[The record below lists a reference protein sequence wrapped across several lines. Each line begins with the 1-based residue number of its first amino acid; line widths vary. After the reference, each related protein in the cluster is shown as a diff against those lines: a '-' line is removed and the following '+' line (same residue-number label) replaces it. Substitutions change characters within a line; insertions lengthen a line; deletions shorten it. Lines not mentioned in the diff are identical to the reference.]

1 MSTRHNRKPKPQY
14 ADMCSCETALSHC
27 FSCFSFHHMFHILF
41 STSSFFFSQPPSLS
55 FSRCLSLLLLHNS
68 ECVEQPEDRRYSSG
82 TSFNWKLVLSHAHK
96 SLERFIVPDVIFLSI
111 RFNKFLN
118 SLLFCSLSFSLF
130 HSPSVQLSVLSLCLL
145 IGFLC
150 SLSLSPMIL
159 FHCLF
164 FTLLKQEFE
173 ITLVLRWCNEKMTTV
188 QEFRVS
194 KIYIYI
200 LNVLFNKDAFNYLKV
215 MLICYKRFL
224 FQMLILLIEKK
235 STVFIVDNNKWFL
248 KDHVKL
254 KTGVMAATQE

>member
-1 MSTRHNRKPKPQY
+1 MLTWVLVKQPCLIVFPVFLFI
-14 ADMCSCETALSHC
+14 TC
-27 FSCFSFHHMFHILF
+27 FISFSLHPPFSFL
-41 STSSFFFSQPPSLS
+41 SLPRSLSLS

-68 ECVEQPEDRRYSSG
+68 ECVEQPENRRYSSG

-111 RFNKFLN
+111 LFNKFLN

-173 ITLVLRWCNEKMTTV
+173 ITLVLR
-188 QEFRVS
+188 
-194 KIYIYI
+194 
-200 LNVLFNKDAFNYLKV
+200 
-215 MLICYKRFL
+215 
-224 FQMLILLIEKK
+224 
-235 STVFIVDNNKWFL
+235 
-248 KDHVKL
+248 
-254 KTGVMAATQE
+254 

>member
-14 ADMCSCETALSHC
+14 ADMCSCGNSLVSL
-27 FSCFSFHHMFHILF
+27 FFLFSFHHMFHILF

-55 FSRCLSLLLLHNS
+55 FSLFLSRLSLLLLHNS

-82 TSFNWKLVLSHAHK
+82 TLLIGSWCFLMLINHWNGLSF
-96 SLERFIVPDVIFLSI
+96 PDVIFLSI
-111 RFNKFLN
+111 LFNKFLN

-150 SLSLSPMIL
+150 SLSLSSMIL

-188 QEFRVS
+188 QKFRVS
-194 KIYIYI
+194 KIYIY
-200 LNVLFNKDAFNYLKV
+200 AR
-215 MLICYKRFL
+215 M
-224 FQMLILLIEKK
+224 
-235 STVFIVDNNKWFL
+235 
-248 KDHVKL
+248 H
-254 KTGVMAATQE
+254 